1 MDLVSEFM
9 KCGPI
14 LQITCGQK
22 GIVPLAKKLTPENF
36 PLKKEIEK
44 MLKVPAMTRGKQNS
58 GR

>member
-14 LQITCGQK
+14 LQIPCGQK

-36 PLKKEIEK
+36 PLKKDIEK
-44 MLKVPAMTRGKQNS
+44 MLKIPMMTQGKQKS